1 MTLAYYGTQAT
12 QAKLETYTAEL
23 AWGAAAMAQRINGR
37 YVKIDLPVGEGEDP
51 VQTNRSIMLD
61 ALTHPEKITEQDI
74 AQGIECRKTLANH
87 LTLSAL
93 KGELT
98 EWNQTVAG
106 ICSKDKFQKMYDLSV
121 LASLPN
127 AYEKYIKRE
136 EVKQVLASCEYQAV
150 GKVGELVRLTAR
162 VVSIGYSQ
170 KYNTWYV
177 STVTPDN
184 RAVYFAYRE
193 AIAVDSVIE
202 FSGKVKAFK
211 DTITQLSR
219 VKLVNKE

>member
-1 MTLAYYGTQAT
+1 MKLAYYGTRAS

-23 AWGAAAMAQRINGR
+23 AWGAAAMAQRINGC
-37 YVKIDLPVGEGEDP
+37 YVKIDLVASDDKEPVR
-51 VQTNRSIMLD
+51 TNRSIMLD

-74 AQGIECRKTLANH
+74 TQGIECRKTLANH
-87 LTLSAL
+87 STLSAL
-93 KGELT
+93 KGELS
-98 EWNQTVAG
+98 EWEQTVAG
-106 ICSKDKFQKMYDLSV
+106 VCSKDTFQKMYDLSV

-127 AYEKYIKRE
+127 SYVKHIKRE
-136 EVKQVLASCEYQAV
+136 EVKQELANCEPQPV
-150 GKVGELVRLTAR
+150 GKIGELVQLTAR
-162 VVSIGYSQ
+162 VVSVGYSQ

-193 AIAVDSVIE
+193 TLAVDSEIE

>member
-1 MTLAYYGTQAT
+1 MKLAFNSRPVAIEKRTSYPAN
-12 QAKLETYTAEL
+12 L
-23 AWGAAAMAQRINGR
+23 AWGAAVTAQRINGR
-37 YVKIDLPVGEGEDP
+37 YIKVDLTDASGEP
-51 VQTNRSIMLD
+51 IKTNRSIMLD
-61 ALTHPEKITEQDI
+61 ALAHPEKVTEQDI

-93 KGELT
+93 KGELS
-98 EWNQTVAG
+98 EWQQRIAE
-106 ICSKDKFQKMYDLSV
+106 ICTKDKIGSMYDLSV

-127 AYEKYIKRE
+127 TCAKYLKQE
-136 EVKQVLASCEYQAV
+136 EVKELLANCEYQAV
-150 GKVGELVRLTAR
+150 GKVGELVKLTAR

-170 KYNTWYV
+170 KYDTWYV

-193 AIAVDSVIE
+193 AIAVDTEIE

-219 VKLVNKE
+219 VKLVTKE